1 MTIRIPRDQ
10 GRWLA
15 AQTPRLRR
23 LVKEQAQVEAA
34 SKISK
39 SLDVL
44 LSAVA
49 FVTGVTVAAWING
62 DWEITVAQMWTAVAI
77 LAVIVAVRVA
87 WVRYRFRRIVRRARR
102 LQRFCTDC
110 GATEDLTVDHSE
122 EAWRRRARGLS
133 IRLCDVQILCR
144 SCNSRKGAA
153 R

>member
-1 MTIRIPRDQ
+1 MSFPYMRGESARV
-10 GRWLA
+10 RWLA

-23 LVKEQAQVEAA
+23 LAKEQAQVEAA

-87 WVRYRFRRIVRRARR
+87 WVRYRFRRIVRKVNRE
-102 LQRFCTDC
+102 L
-110 GATEDLTVDHSE
+110 EVDHPWPDS
-122 EAWRRRARGLS
+122 
-133 IRLCDVQILCR
+133 
-144 SCNSRKGAA
+144 K
-153 R
+153 

>member
-49 FVTGVTVAAWING
+49 FATGVTVAAWING

-87 WVRYRFRRIVRRARR
+87 WVRYRFRRIVRKVNRE
-102 LQRFCTDC
+102 L
-110 GATEDLTVDHSE
+110 EVDHPWPE
-122 EAWRRRARGLS
+122 EHP
-133 IRLCDVQILCR
+133 
-144 SCNSRKGAA
+144 
-153 R
+153 